1 MIRVF
6 SQCNRMAA
14 SDAAALIS
22 AGGMGFVG
30 DVWFATLLSWI
41 AAEWNLAFARL
52 TASEPAANVA
62 AGKA

>member
-1 MIRVF
+1 
-6 SQCNRMAA
+6 MAA

-30 DVWFATLLSWI
+30 DVWFATLLSRI